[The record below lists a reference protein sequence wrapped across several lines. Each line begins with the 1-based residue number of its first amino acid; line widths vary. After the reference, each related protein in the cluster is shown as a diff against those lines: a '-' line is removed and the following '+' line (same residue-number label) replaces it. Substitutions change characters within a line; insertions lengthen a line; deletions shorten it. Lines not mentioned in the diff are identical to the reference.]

1 MPVALVETA
10 GESLRATVKGTPL
23 DTRPAGGLGAG
34 SGDPFGGV
42 NSARPLAGGG
52 LLLVIGRLVMAKV
65 PLAVLIFGIKHF
77 IGSKSAG
84 MFIQCLL
91 FGLPGSLSLF
101 FDMALLQRIK
111 RFQLA
116 LRRVKFVTSSLG
128 GYLAVLDQPGL
139 LADRF
144 IELVDELLKITQL
157 GLIHA
162 IP

>member
-1 MPVALVETA
+1 
-10 GESLRATVKGTPL
+10 
-23 DTRPAGGLGAG
+23 
-34 SGDPFGGV
+34 
-42 NSARPLAGGG
+42 
-52 LLLVIGRLVMAKV
+52 MAKV
-65 PLAVLIFGIKHF
+65 PLDVLIFGIKHF

-91 FGLPGSLSLF
+91 FGLPGNLSLF